1 MRCWKRLRRGFTL
14 EMRFFAHFGSI
25 QNYSQLRN
33 HKAKT
38 LLEGVILKINSSK
51 GHNPILFELKEDVKL
66 ILMIELNK
74 TPVTSVRL
82 H

>member
-1 MRCWKRLRRGFTL
+1 MLEKIKAWIYLRDAV
-14 EMRFFAHFGSI
+14 AHFGSI

-74 TPVTSVRL
+74 NAL
-82 H
+82 